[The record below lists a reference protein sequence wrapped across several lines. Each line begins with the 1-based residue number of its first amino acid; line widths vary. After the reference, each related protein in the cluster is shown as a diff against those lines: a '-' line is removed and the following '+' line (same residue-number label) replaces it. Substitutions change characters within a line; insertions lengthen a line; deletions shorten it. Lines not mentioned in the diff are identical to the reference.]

1 MGLIRSV
8 LTESLIIYY
17 LKYNKR
23 VNKVLPPLAIFKRAA
38 LDFLSPQKCLGCG
51 KEGDLLCRD
60 CQKSLP
66 RIVPPICPKCGKPQ
80 ASGIICSG
88 CVSWRTSI
96 DGIRSPLRFEGLARE
111 SIHQLK
117 YKNLRSIAGPLAL
130 LLRDYLIHDPLP
142 FQVLVPVP
150 LHRKRLRERGYN
162 QSNLLAQELGK
173 LLTIPVVDDC
183 LARQKYV
190 LPQAQTKSVE
200 ERRNNV
206 KRAFAC
212 LSSRLQNTRVLLVD
226 DVSTSGAT
234 LDACAAALKLGGVIS
249 VWGLVLAR
257 EI

>member
-8 LTESLIIYY
+8 VTRSLILYY

-23 VNKVLPPLAIFKRAA
+23 VNKVLPRLAILKRVA
-38 LDFLSPQKCLGCG
+38 LDFFSPQKCLGCG
-51 KEGDLLCRD
+51 EEGELLCRN

-66 RIVPPICPKCGKPQ
+66 HILPPVCPKCGKPQ
-80 ASGIICSG
+80 ASGIACSG
-88 CVSWRTSI
+88 CVSWQTSI
-96 DGIRSPLRFEGLARE
+96 DGIRSPLRFEGLVRE

-117 YKNLRSIAGPLAL
+117 YKNLRSIARPLAF
-130 LLRDYLIHDPLP
+130 LLRDYLIHYPLP

-162 QSNLLAQELGK
+162 QSYLLAQELGK
-173 LLTIPVVDDC
+173 LLTLPVVDDC
-183 LARQKYV
+183 LARQIFV

-212 LSSRLQNTRVLLVD
+212 LNSRLQNTQVLLID

-234 LDACAAALKLGGVIS
+234 LDACAAALKSGGVIS